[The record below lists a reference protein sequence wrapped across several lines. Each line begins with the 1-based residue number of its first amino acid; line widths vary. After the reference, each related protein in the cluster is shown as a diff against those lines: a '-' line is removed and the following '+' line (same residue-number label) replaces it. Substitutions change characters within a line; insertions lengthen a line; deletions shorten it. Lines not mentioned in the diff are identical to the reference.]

1 MGTVTS
7 NVLAAGRAGYEVI
20 ATQVLPPEDWW
31 DGYYAPMRA
40 RIAEMRDIYGED
52 ARSVLASEEAGIALF
67 ENNPG
72 QYSYVFYVMRR
83 KD

>member
-1 MGTVTS
+1 
-7 NVLAAGRAGYEVI
+7 
-20 ATQVLPPEDWW
+20 
-31 DGYYAPMRA
+31 
-40 RIAEMRDIYGED
+40 MRDIYGED